1 MLCWLLGLVGLMK
14 DKKRGS
20 YCDDQDQNTSNQ
32 TVNVDSLQNKQT
44 ISENP
49 GFCQNCGTPLNER
62 EPVQYC
68 PYCGIT
74 INKTTL
80 ITQT

>member
-1 MLCWLLGLVGLMK
+1 MLCWLFGLVGLMK
-14 DKKRGS
+14 SKKRRTS
-20 YCDDQDQNTSNQ
+20 DEDRDQNTSDQ
-32 TVNVDSLQNKQT
+32 TVNVDSPQNTQT

-49 GFCQNCGTPLNER
+49 GFCPNCGTTLNER

-74 INKTTL
+74 IGKVNT
-80 ITQT
+80 IQA

>member
-14 DKKRGS
+14 SKNRGS
-20 YCDDQDQNTSNQ
+20 NSDDQDQDMSDQ
-32 TVNVDSLQNKQT
+32 TVNVDSPQNKQS

-49 GFCQNCGTPLNER
+49 GFCPNCGTTLNER

-74 INKTTL
+74 IGKVNT
-80 ITQT
+80 IQA

>member
-1 MLCWLLGLVGLMK
+1 MLCWLLGLIGFMK
-14 DKKRGS
+14 NKKRRFD
-20 YCDDQDQNTSNQ
+20 CDEDQNQ
-32 TVNVDSLQNKQT
+32 TVNVDSTKNKQM

-49 GFCQNCGTPLNER
+49 GFCPNCGTSLNEG

-74 INKTTL
+74 VGKINT
-80 ITQT
+80 IQT

>member
-14 DKKRGS
+14 SKKGKTSDEDR
-20 YCDDQDQNTSNQ
+20 DQNTTEQ
-32 TVNVDSLQNKQT
+32 TVNVEPPQTKQT
-44 ISENP
+44 ISDNP
-49 GFCQNCGTPLNER
+49 DFCPNCGTTLNER

-74 INKTTL
+74 INTTTL
-80 ITQT
+80 IQT

>member
-14 DKKRGS
+14 SKNRRTNDEDRDKNIS
-20 YCDDQDQNTSNQ
+20 EQ
-32 TVNVDSLQNKQT
+32 TVNVDSLQTKQT

-49 GFCQNCGTPLNER
+49 DFCPNCGTTLNER

-74 INKTTL
+74 IGKVNT
-80 ITQT
+80 IQV

>member
-14 DKKRGS
+14 SKKEKTSDEDR
-20 YCDDQDQNTSNQ
+20 DQNVNDQ
-32 TVNVDSLQNKQT
+32 TVIVDTSQNKQT

-49 GFCQNCGTPLNER
+49 GFCPNCGTSLNER

-74 INKTTL
+74 IGKVAT
-80 ITQT
+80 IQT

>member
-14 DKKRGS
+14 SKKGRTNSDNG
-20 YCDDQDQNTSNQ
+20 DQKTSNQ
-32 TVNVDSLQNKQT
+32 TVNVDSTQTKQA

-49 GFCQNCGTPLNER
+49 GFCPNCGTSLNER

-74 INKTTL
+74 IGKVTT
-80 ITQT
+80 IQT

>member
-14 DKKRGS
+14 SKKGKTSDEDR
-20 YCDDQDQNTSNQ
+20 DQNVNNQ
-32 TVNVDSLQNKQT
+32 TVIVDTPQNKQT
-44 ISENP
+44 VSEDP
-49 GFCQNCGTPLNER
+49 GFCPNCGTTLNEK

-74 INKTTL
+74 IGKVNT
-80 ITQT
+80 IHA

>member
-14 DKKRGS
+14 SKKGKTSDEDR
-20 YCDDQDQNTSNQ
+20 DQNTSDQ
-32 TVNVDSLQNKQT
+32 TVIVEKSRTKQT
-44 ISENP
+44 ISDNP
-49 GFCQNCGTPLNER
+49 DICPNCGTSLNER

-74 INKTTL
+74 IGKVNT
-80 ITQT
+80 IHA

>member
-14 DKKRGS
+14 SKKRRTS
-20 YCDDQDQNTSNQ
+20 DEDRDQNTTEQ
-32 TVNVDSLQNKQT
+32 TVNGDPTQAKQ
-44 ISENP
+44 IIRENP
-49 GFCQNCGTPLNER
+49 DFCPNCGTTLNER

-74 INKTTL
+74 INTTTL
-80 ITQT
+80 IQT

>member
-1 MLCWLLGLVGLMK
+1 MLCWLLGLFGLMK
-14 DKKRGS
+14 SKKRRT
-20 YCDDQDQNTSNQ
+20 YEDDRYQNSTDQ
-32 TVNVDSLQNKQT
+32 TVNDDSAQTKQT

-49 GFCQNCGTPLNER
+49 EICPNCGASLNER

-74 INKTTL
+74 INKTSL
-80 ITQT
+80 IQT

>member
-1 MLCWLLGLVGLMK
+1 MLCWLLGLVGLIK
-14 DKKRGS
+14 SKKKRTF
-20 YCDDQDQNTSNQ
+20 DENQDQNTHKQ
-32 TVNVDSLQNKQT
+32 TVQVDSPQTKQS

-49 GFCQNCGTPLNER
+49 GFCPNCGTTLNER

-74 INKTTL
+74 INKVETL
-80 ITQT
+80 QT

>member
-14 DKKRGS
+14 SKKNRT
-20 YCDDQDQNTSNQ
+20 YDEDRDQKTSEQ
-32 TVNVDSLQNKQT
+32 TVNVDSLQTKQK
-44 ISENP
+44 ISDNP
-49 GFCQNCGTPLNER
+49 GVCPNCGTSLNER

-74 INKTTL
+74 IGKITT
-80 ITQT
+80 IQA

>member
-14 DKKRGS
+14 SKKGKTSDEDR
-20 YCDDQDQNTSNQ
+20 DQNVNNQ
-32 TVNVDSLQNKQT
+32 TVIVEKSRTKQT
-44 ISENP
+44 ISDNP
-49 GFCQNCGTPLNER
+49 DFCPNCGTTLNER

-74 INKTTL
+74 IGKVNT
-80 ITQT
+80 IHA

>member
-14 DKKRGS
+14 SKKRGS
-20 YCDDQDQNTSNQ
+20 NEDNKDQIKNEQ
-32 TVNVDSLQNKQT
+32 TINVDSPQNKQT

-49 GFCQNCGTPLNER
+49 GFCPNCGTTLNER

-74 INKTTL
+74 INK
-80 ITQT
+80 ITVIQT

>member
-14 DKKRGS
+14 SKKGGS
-20 YCDDQDQNTSNQ
+20 YSDEQDENTSDH
-32 TVNVDSLQNKQT
+32 TVNVDAPQTKQT
-44 ISENP
+44 ITENP
-49 GFCQNCGTPLNER
+49 GFCPNCGTSLNER

-74 INKTTL
+74 IGKVT
-80 ITQT
+80 IQT